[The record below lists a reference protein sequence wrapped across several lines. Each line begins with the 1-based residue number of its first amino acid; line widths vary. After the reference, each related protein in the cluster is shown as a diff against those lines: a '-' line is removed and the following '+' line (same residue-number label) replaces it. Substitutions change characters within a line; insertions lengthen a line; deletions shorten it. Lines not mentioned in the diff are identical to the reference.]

1 MDRAALL
8 LASLLLGAC
17 HRAADTLPVDRPALS
32 AQVDSSRRTAL
43 VVAVQR
49 VAPAVVSLSV
59 VSRQRVQPRSLW
71 EELFLPPGLEQEV
84 MGLGSGVVVRAD
96 GVVLTNEHVVRGAE
110 RIAATLPDGRTYPA
124 TIVGTDPVNDV
135 AVLRL
140 ERPRGDRAVP
150 VAPLGT
156 ARDLLIGEWALAI
169 GNPVGFLLANTEPS
183 VSVGVVSAVRR
194 NLVPASTDGRGV
206 YLGMIQTDASINPGN
221 SGGPLVNV
229 RGEVIGINT
238 SIISASGGSEGLG
251 FAIPI
256 DRARR
261 IAEDLLATG
270 RVRRAWVG
278 LEVEAAPSVDGRLG
292 VRVARVVPG
301 SPADRA
307 GLRPGVFLDAVEGLP
322 LHHPLDW
329 TAWLLEAEVGRPFRV
344 AIREDGARRTV
355 ALTPTDLPSLR
366 AERVRALQD
375 FELVT
380 VTPAIRAE
388 RGLRTPVGA
397 LIVGLSEAARALGLR
412 EGDVIVQINGVPI
425 RSAEEAAQVLQRL
438 AGRAPV
444 VLVFERGGQLGAVQF
459 WVD

>member
-1 MDRAALL
+1 
-8 LASLLLGAC
+8 
-17 HRAADTLPVDRPALS
+17 
-32 AQVDSSRRTAL
+32 
-43 VVAVQR
+43 
-49 VAPAVVSLSV
+49 
-59 VSRQRVQPRSLW
+59 
-71 EELFLPPGLEQEV
+71 
-84 MGLGSGVVVRAD
+84 
-96 GVVLTNEHVVRGAE
+96 
-110 RIAATLPDGRTYPA
+110 
-124 TIVGTDPVNDV
+124 
-135 AVLRL
+135 
-140 ERPRGDRAVP
+140 
-150 VAPLGT
+150 
-156 ARDLLIGEWALAI
+156 LAI

-322 LHHPLDW
+322 LHYPLDW